1 MSVVFPYRKPW
12 LKDFLTIPHMTIA
25 ADAMVGV
32 GPDGESLPWEADWKD
47 YRGHPR
53 TAGTRGTA
61 FRMAREQG
69 VPLMFTIAQSS
80 YWAALHLGNAGL
92 ESMKQRG
99 RIQMEKLRHNHL
111 DPETITDNSTFKIG
125 ENGIPTTGIPYVI
138 VNGVI
143 VVKNSEVLPVKAG
156 QEIRYPVEDKGRFTP
171 LDKDDWRMKHTI
183 GVNPSLQIH
192 NYDDSGAGALLKD

>member
-1 MSVVFPYRKPW
+1 
-12 LKDFLTIPHMTIA
+12 MTIA

-80 YWAALHLGNAGL
+80 YWAAKHLGDTGL

-99 RIQMEKLRHNHL
+99 RLQIGKIADITIFN
-111 DPETITDNSTFKIG
+111 PETITDNSTFKIG

-143 VVKNSEVLPVKAG
+143 AVKDSEVFPVKAG
-156 QEIRYPVEDKGRFTP
+156 KQLRFPVEAKGRFTP
-171 LDKDDWRMKHTI
+171 IDKEDWRVKHTI
-183 GVNPSLQIH
+183 GVNPGLSTIH
-192 NYDDSGAGALLKD
+192 IDDDSGAGALLNKKE

>member
-1 MSVVFPYRKPW
+1 
-12 LKDFLTIPHMTIA
+12 MTIA

-80 YWAALHLGNAGL
+80 YWAAKHLGDTGL

-99 RIQMEKLRHNHL
+99 RIQVGKIADITIFN
-111 DPETITDNSTFKIG
+111 PETITDNSTFKIG

-138 VNGVI
+138 VNGVV
-143 VVKNSEVLPVKAG
+143 VVKDSEVLPVNAG
-156 QEIRYPVEDKGRFTP
+156 QEIRFPVEPKGRFTP
-171 LDKDDWRMKHTI
+171 IDKEDWRVKHTI
-183 GVNPSLQIH
+183 GVNPGLSTIPVD
-192 NYDDSGAGALLKD
+192 DDSGAGALLNKKE